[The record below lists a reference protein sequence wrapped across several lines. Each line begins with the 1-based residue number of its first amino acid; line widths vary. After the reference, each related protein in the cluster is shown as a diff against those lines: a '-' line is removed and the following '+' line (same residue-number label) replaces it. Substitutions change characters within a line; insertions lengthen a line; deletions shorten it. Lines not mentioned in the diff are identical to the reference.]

1 MLLPQLLAYREEQD
15 NELKKRLER
24 SVQTISEREFL
35 KLLDLLSS
43 GRKRELLAS
52 LIAVKKKKN
61 PNLQCWLLY
70 MDMGCI
76 LLLSI
81 RAHPNPSL
89 CTLRCRVPCHLLSR
103 HGCVSH
109 FSFTLGKNELQ
120 AVVDESWNV

>member
-1 MLLPQLLAYREEQD
+1 MS
-15 NELKKRLER
+15 LKKTREVCSDNLG
-24 SVQTISEREFL
+24 EREFL

-61 PNLQCWLLY
+61 PNLQRWLQY
-70 MDMGCI
+70 MDMVCI
-76 LLLSI
+76 LLLFI

-109 FSFTLGKNELQ
+109 FSFTLRKK
-120 AVVDESWNV
+120 